1 MSWLPKR
8 DKFDRAGVGDRF
20 CHGAGGKKKAEKVG
34 GGGDAAAGTG
44 RSVVL
49 AHIAA
54 EFKAE

>member
-1 MSWLPKR
+1 M
-8 DKFDRAGVGDRF
+8 
-20 CHGAGGKKKAEKVG
+20 EKVG